1 MSTAHSHTAA
11 AGGSIGTLI
20 LFIQYPIEISYL
32 LPFLFFFLFLLGVY
46 IGNQNRNFLIAILI
60 STVSYS
66 FINISIAKPNVVGV
80 ASDANFGLGRYK
92 DPVDVDG
99 HNKYIFNLVNLVA
112 LNGRMYIIFPIAKD
126 DEVHFNAHRV
136 LHPTTI
142 LKHQSI
148 KNYMRLIRFDYLDD
162 NGDLHLSMSVD
173 NVPSDKLFGCGIYTF
188 EKIKSGK

>member
-32 LPFLFFFLFLLGVY
+32 LPFLFFFLLLLGVY

-80 ASDANFGLGRYK
+80 ASDANFGFFVENGVLMRDISVRLELIDCADYRCYK
-92 DPVDVDG
+92 
-99 HNKYIFNLVNLVA
+99 
-112 LNGRMYIIFPIAKD
+112 M
-126 DEVHFNAHRV
+126 HR
-136 LHPTTI
+136 
-142 LKHQSI
+142 
-148 KNYMRLIRFDYLDD
+148 
-162 NGDLHLSMSVD
+162 
-173 NVPSDKLFGCGIYTF
+173 
-188 EKIKSGK
+188 